1 MLYLFGYILTNQSN
15 AGSLDTNQGRM
26 KMQYKTVPKN
36 GDKLS
41 ILGFGTMRL
50 PLKGQAIDEERAI
63 KQIRYAIDN
72 GVNYVDSAPP
82 YHNGESEKLLG
93 KALLD
98 GYRKKVKIA
107 TKLTPFLLN
116 KAEDMDKMLNMQLQ
130 KLQTDHIDYYLLHGI
145 EEEFWKKLQGFG
157 ALEFLEEAKADGKII
172 NMGFSF
178 HGSLR
183 TFKEII
189 EANDWTMCQILYNF
203 LDEKLQA
210 GTEGLKFAASKDLA
224 VMIMEPLRGGVL
236 AGRLPNEV
244 KQLYDHAKI
253 QRSPAEWGLRW
264 VWNHPEVTV
273 ALSGMND
280 ESQVAENI
288 KVAETALPGSMKAD
302 ELVVVKNVAET
313 YRRLM
318 KVPCTGCQYCMPC
331 PSGVNIPGNF
341 RLYNDYHMFGEGEQ
355 ESRAMYAMML
365 MGGIF
370 GKRSD
375 ASLCKECK
383 ECLERCPQHIAI
395 PEQLKSV
402 SNDLGGPKTEAILAM
417 RKNAHQ
423 QNPAKSA

>member
-1 MLYLFGYILTNQSN
+1 M
-15 AGSLDTNQGRM
+15 
-26 KMQYKTVPKN
+26 VPKN

-41 ILGFGTMRL
+41 VLGFGTMRL
-50 PLKGQAIDEERAI
+50 PLKGQGIDEERAI

-98 GYRKKVKIA
+98 DYRKKVKIA
-107 TKLTPFLLN
+107 TKLTPFLLS
-116 KAEDMDKMLNMQLQ
+116 KAEDMDKMLNTQLQ
-130 KLQTDHIDYYLLHGI
+130 KLRTDHIDYYLLHGL

-157 ALEFLEEAKADGKII
+157 VLDFLEKAKADGKIV
-172 NMGFSF
+172 NAGFSF
-178 HGSLR
+178 HGSLK

-189 EANDWTMCQILYNF
+189 GAYDWTMCQILYNF

-210 GTEGLKFAASKDLA
+210 GTVGLKYAASKNLA
-224 VMIMEPLRGGVL
+224 VMVMEPLRGGAL
-236 AGRLPNEV
+236 AGNLPEEV
-244 KQLYDHAKI
+244 KQFYDNPKI

-280 ESQVAENI
+280 ENHVAENI
-288 KVAETALPGSMKAD
+288 KIAETALPGSMNAD
-302 ELVVVKNVAET
+302 ELAIIKSVAES

-318 KVPCTGCQYCMPC
+318 KIPCTGCQYCMPC
-331 PSGVNIPGNF
+331 PFGVNIPTSF
-341 RLYNDYHMFGEGEQ
+341 RIYNDYYMFGDEQ
-355 ESRAMYAMML
+355 KSRAMYARML
-365 MGGIF
+365 MGGLR

-383 ECLERCPQHIAI
+383 QCIERCPQHIAI

-402 SNDLGGPKTEAILAM
+402 SNELGGPKTEAILAM
-417 RKNAHQ
+417 QKNAHTTE
-423 QNPAKSA
+423 PSET

>member
-1 MLYLFGYILTNQSN
+1 
-15 AGSLDTNQGRM
+15 
-26 KMQYKTVPKN
+26 MQYRIVPKN

-41 ILGFGTMRL
+41 VLGFGTMRL
-50 PLKGQAIDEERAI
+50 PLKGQDIDQERAI

-98 GYRKKVKIA
+98 GYREKVKIA
-107 TKLTPFLLN
+107 TKLTPFLLS
-116 KAEDMDKMLNMQLQ
+116 KAEDMDKMLNAQLQ
-130 KLQTDHIDYYLLHGI
+130 KLRADHIDYYLLHGL
-145 EEEFWKKLQGFG
+145 EEESWKKLQAFG
-157 ALEFLEEAKADGKII
+157 VLEFLQKAKADGKII

-178 HGSLR
+178 HGSLK

-189 EANDWTMCQILYNF
+189 DANDWTMCQILYNF

-210 GTEGLKFAASKDLA
+210 GTEGLKYAASKNLA
-224 VMIMEPLRGGVL
+224 VMVMEPLRGGAL
-236 AGRLPNEV
+236 ADNLPDEV
-244 KQLYDHAKI
+244 KKFYDNARI

-280 ESQVAENI
+280 ENHVAENI
-288 KVAETALPGSMKAD
+288 KIAETALPGSMNAD
-302 ELVVVKNVAET
+302 ELAIIKNVAES

-331 PSGVNIPGNF
+331 PYGVNIPSSF
-341 RLYNDYHMFGEGEQ
+341 RIYNDYYMFGDEQ
-355 ESRAMYAMML
+355 KSRATYARML
-365 MGGIF
+365 MGGLS

-383 ECLERCPQHIAI
+383 QCVERCPQHIAI
-395 PEQLKSV
+395 PEQLKAV
-402 SNDLGGPKTEAILAM
+402 SNELGGPKTEAMLA
-417 RKNAHQ
+417 RSK
-423 QNPAKSA
+423 KSATTEPSET

>member
-1 MLYLFGYILTNQSN
+1 
-15 AGSLDTNQGRM
+15 
-26 KMQYKTVPKN
+26 
-36 GDKLS
+36 
-41 ILGFGTMRL
+41 MRL
-50 PLKGQAIDEERAI
+50 PLKGQNIDEERAI

-82 YHNGESEKLLG
+82 YHGGESEKVLG

-130 KLQTDHIDYYLLHGI
+130 KLQTDHIDYYLLHGL
-145 EEEFWKKLQGFG
+145 EEESWKKLQGFG
-157 ALEFLEEAKADGKII
+157 ALKFLEKAKAEGKII

-178 HGSLR
+178 HGSIK
-183 TFKEII
+183 TFKEIVD
-189 EANDWTMCQILYNF
+189 ANDWTMCQIQYNF
-203 LDEKLQA
+203 MDEKLQA
-210 GTEGLKFAASKDLA
+210 GTEGLKYAASKNLA
-224 VMIMEPLRGGVL
+224 VMVMEPLRGGAL
-236 AGRLPNEV
+236 AGKLPNEV
-244 KQLYDHAKI
+244 KQFYDNAKI

-280 ESQVAENI
+280 EKQVAENI
-288 KVAETALPGSMKAD
+288 KTAETALPCSMKAD
-302 ELVVVKNVAET
+302 ELATIKNVAES

-331 PSGVNIPGNF
+331 PSGVNIPANF
-341 RLYNDYHMFGEGEQ
+341 SVYNDYCMFGDEQ
-355 ESRAMYAMML
+355 RSRVMYAMML
-365 MGGIF
+365 MGGF
-370 GKRSD
+370 TGKRSD

-383 ECLERCPQHIAI
+383 KCMERCPQHIAI

-417 RKNAHQ
+417 RKSGHPKKPKK
-423 QNPAKSA
+423 PA